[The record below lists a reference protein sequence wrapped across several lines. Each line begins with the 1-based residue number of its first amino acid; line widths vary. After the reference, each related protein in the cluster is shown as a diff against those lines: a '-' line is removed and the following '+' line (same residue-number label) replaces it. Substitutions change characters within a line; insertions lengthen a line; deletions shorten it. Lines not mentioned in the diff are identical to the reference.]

1 MHQIETP
8 RIPHKPEQ
16 EYLATGTDDC
26 TRNCTQTLHETVQN
40 SASACEVHGRNNAPD
55 KKINPALVRGYAS
68 KCDALLK
75 AGERIRTADIHVGNV
90 STHPPNDSESQII
103 GDYEK
108 GVPETD
114 PCCVHDEALD
124 QLNKNWASLPEHIK
138 LAILA
143 LVRAGGV

>member
-1 MHQIETP
+1 MYPINFTFNQFDLLFNLFHSFFVLHCDAPSLCIMHQIETP

-40 SASACEVHGRNNAPD
+40 GANACEVHGRNNAPD
-55 KKINPALVRGYAS
+55 KKINPAMVRGYAS

-90 STHPPNDSESQII
+90 TL
-103 GDYEK
+103 
-108 GVPETD
+108 
-114 PCCVHDEALD
+114 C
-124 QLNKNWASLPEHIK
+124 
-138 LAILA
+138 
-143 LVRAGGV
+143 R

>member
-1 MHQIETP
+1 M
-8 RIPHKPEQ
+8 
-16 EYLATGTDDC
+16 
-26 TRNCTQTLHETVQN
+26 
-40 SASACEVHGRNNAPD
+40 
-55 KKINPALVRGYAS
+55 VRGYAS